1 VINANVAFLIL
12 LHTGMRVGS
21 LREIKVHLV
30 TQAIDKSIQDLLHPN
45 LKQGT
50 AIGLLEKALVVICNN
65 FTNLKA
71 IKMLLQNK
79 AANDPLFT
87 NEKK

>member
-1 VINANVAFLIL
+1 
-12 LHTGMRVGS
+12 
-21 LREIKVHLV
+21 
-30 TQAIDKSIQDLLHPN
+30 

-50 AIGLLEKALVVICNN
+50 AIGLLESTLVICNN